1 MIPTTRAGSWSF
13 TVASASGVAVSPFF
27 EVSAVSMSP
36 TGRDE
41 AWASWVGWGAVG
53 VGGDARDAGPVT
65 ASAQAPTSARSAVGF
80 FVVMCVTPMCRQAA
94 ALGREE
100 DRAVLAATPNIPY
113 KRLVTNFVS
122 HWETIEE
129 YFTNKPDPG
138 LGTLTKQRSE
148 ARADSSSD
156 ADA

>member
-1 MIPTTRAGSWSF
+1 MACS
-13 TVASASGVAVSPFF
+13 
-27 EVSAVSMSP
+27 
-36 TGRDE
+36 
-41 AWASWVGWGAVG
+41 VGCGGVG
-53 VGGDARDAGPVT
+53 VVGAASDAGPVA

-122 HWETIEE
+122 HWETIGE
-129 YFTNKPDPG
+129 YFTDKLRRGP
-138 LGTLTKQRSE
+138 GTLT
-148 ARADSSSD
+148 
-156 ADA
+156 